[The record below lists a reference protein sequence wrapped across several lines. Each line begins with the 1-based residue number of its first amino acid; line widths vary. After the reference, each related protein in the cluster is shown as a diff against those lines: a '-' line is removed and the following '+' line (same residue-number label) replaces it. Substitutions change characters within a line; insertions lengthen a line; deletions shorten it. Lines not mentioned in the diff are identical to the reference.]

1 MLNNPLG
8 GGAVKGLLVTKLPQ
22 IKSYAFI
29 ADYFIQNDR
38 KLLIKEKMMV
48 KE

>member
-1 MLNNPLG
+1 M
-8 GGAVKGLLVTKLPQ
+8 TKLPQ

-38 KLLIKEKMMV
+38 KLLIKEQMMV
-48 KE
+48 REQIKKEFLRRK